1 MALSIGVVSAE
12 FLASTKPFVD
22 SVSKAEKT
30 VLEFERKSQKAVK
43 DIGSAFSNFG
53 DGLKNIGG
61 KISLFVTTP
70 LVGALGLVAKSAID
84 QVSQVQGATIALK
97 AYEKDATKVTK
108 VLSELVAYA
117 QSDMGVLFQRQDLFD
132 AASTLKIFGLET
144 DTLTDRI
151 KIMSRG
157 VAIGKTTFQEL
168 SAILGRVSATG
179 ELTSTYFDMLIERG
193 IGLDKSMRGTSIS
206 ADELF
211 QALDKSLPAELL
223 EGRASTIQG
232 GLIRLRSA
240 LRNLGMNFLG
250 VNKEVDG
257 FLPGSLGERIFAT
270 VENIRQ
276 FLRSEEIIKAVTQA
290 GERLGQV
297 FDIVSKQIENLW
309 NWFISLSDENKKLII
324 DFILVVA
331 ALGPVLVIIGSLIGV
346 VGGAI
351 SSFGFLF
358 VILNKI
364 IWVTGFVIGI
374 FTALNPVVLIII
386 GVVMALIG
394 VGIALWTNWE
404 WVSQKLV
411 EAWNYLKDVI
421 KGVLDNL
428 SWAIENWQYVLG
440 WLLGWLLG
448 TFVLSIVGVWEWIKN
463 SFWDLIKAVD
473 NGVKNFWLYLLRL
486 NQKLN
491 SFDLW
496 AFLDKGFKDAEKFIM
511 DGLKRI
517 VDEVNQLPQKILKAT
532 SGMWSNLTKGI
543 GDGLSSALKGKIPG
557 FATGV
562 RNFGGGFAQI
572 NERGPEAIGIGDLV
586 YLPKGADVFTNSET
600 KDMMRGSGSN
610 ITNNFTVNNLADA
623 EYLSRRLALQLRT
636 N

>member
-1 MALSIGVVSAE
+1 MALSIGAISAI
-12 FLASTKPFVD
+12 FTADTKGF
-22 SVSKAEKT
+22 
-30 VLEFERKSQKAVK
+30 VK
-43 DIGSAFSNFG
+43 DVADAKKRIDDFG
-53 DGLKNIGG
+53 KDVKQGASIIEDGLKNIGG
-61 KISLFVTTP
+61 KISLFVTAP
-70 LVGALGLVAKSAID
+70 LVGAFGLVSKAAID
-84 QVSQVQGATIALK
+84 QVSQVQGATISLR

-108 VLSELVAYA
+108 VLSELVAFA

-168 SAILGRVSATG
+168 STILGRVSATG
-179 ELTSTYFDMLIERG
+179 KLTSTDFDMLIERG
-193 IGLDKSMRGTSIS
+193 IGLDKSMRGTSVS

-223 EGRASTIQG
+223 EGRANTIEG

-240 LRNLGMNFLG
+240 MRNLGMNILG

-257 FLPGSLGERIFAT
+257 FLPNSLGKRIFT
-270 VENIRQ
+270 TIENIRQ
-276 FLRSEEIIKAVTQA
+276 FLRSKEVIEAVTQA

-297 FDIVSKQIENLW
+297 FDIVSKKVENLW
-309 NWFISLSDENKKLII
+309 SWFISLSAENKKLIT
-324 DFILVVA
+324 DFVLVVA
-331 ALGPVLVIIGSLIGV
+331 ALGPLLVIIGSVIGI

-364 IWVTGFVIGI
+364 IWVVGFVIGI
-374 FTALNPVVLIII
+374 FVALNPVVLIII
-386 GVVMALIG
+386 GVVTALIG
-394 VGIALWTNWE
+394 VGIALWANWE
-404 WVSQKLV
+404 WVSQKLI
-411 EAWNYLKDVI
+411 EAWNYLKDV
-421 KGVLDNL
+421 VQRALDGL
-428 SWAIENWQYVLG
+428 SWAIQNWQYVLG
-440 WLLGWLLG
+440 WVLGWLLG
-448 TFVLSIVGVWEWIKN
+448 TFVLSVIGVWERIKN
-463 SFWDLIKAVD
+463 AFWGLVKAVD
-473 NGVKNFWLYLLRL
+473 NGVNNFWLYLLRL

-491 SFDLW
+491 SFNLW
-496 AFLDKGFKDAEKFIM
+496 AFLDKGFKEAEKFIM

-517 VDEVNQLPQKILKAT
+517 VNEVTQLPSKIGKAT
-532 SGMWSNLTKGI
+532 TGMWGNLTKGI

-562 RNFGGGFAQI
+562 RNFGGGFAEI